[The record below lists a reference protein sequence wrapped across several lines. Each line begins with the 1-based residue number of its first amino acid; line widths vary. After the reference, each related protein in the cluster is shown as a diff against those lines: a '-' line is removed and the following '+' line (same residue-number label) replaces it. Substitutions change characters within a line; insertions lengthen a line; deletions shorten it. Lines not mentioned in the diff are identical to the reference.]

1 MSQKIINDN
10 NSYKY
15 AGRGQFYGILED
27 SLKHIVYDL
36 SIENLEERKE
46 KAIVCDSVKDVVM
59 LLKVRNDVVFRNRSI
74 GKKIK
79 GINGK
84 YYAVRILKQQ

>member
-1 MSQKIINDN
+1 MSQKTIN
-10 NSYKY
+10 NSNFQKY
-15 AGRGQFYGILED
+15 SGKAQFYGILEEGV
-27 SLKHIVYDL
+27 KHIVYDL
-36 SIENLEERKE
+36 SIEDMEERKE
-46 KAIVCDSVKDVVM
+46 KAIICDSVKDVVV
-59 LLKVRNDVVFRNRSI
+59 LLKVRNDVVFRNRVA